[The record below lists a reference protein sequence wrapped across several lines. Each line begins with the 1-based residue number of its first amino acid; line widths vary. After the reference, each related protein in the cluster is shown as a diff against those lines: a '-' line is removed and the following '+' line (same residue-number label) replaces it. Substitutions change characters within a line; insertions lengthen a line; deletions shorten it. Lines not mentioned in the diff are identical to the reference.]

1 METWRW
7 RQTDRSVLRCS
18 PCSHILL
25 GSKLCSFQ
33 HLQIPRS
40 SALSAL
46 HQAQLWTAWIHGY
59 NLDLKDKTSSSYLS
73 MMDAWRGVTFEL
85 WARQSKGLWLQY
97 PRLEVGRAAA
107 PSQIT
112 STISSTMSYC
122 RHALPCSHHPPATRW
137 LYLFWVS
144 TLFIIQQFL
153 LDWYILQFKSN
164 LHIEFTFHIHIHK
177 RFSSTQIHP

>member
-7 RQTDRSVLRCS
+7 RQTDRSVLRYS

-73 MMDAWRGVTFEL
+73 MMDAWRGVTLEL

-97 PRLEVGRAAA
+97 PCQAGGGPGRGSITDNINNFQHNVILPSCAAMLPPPTSNTLA
-107 PSQIT
+107 VFILSQHFVYY
-112 STISSTMSYC
+112 STISAQLIHST
-122 RHALPCSHHPPATRW
+122 
-137 LYLFWVS
+137 
-144 TLFIIQQFL
+144 I
-153 LDWYILQFKSN
+153 
-164 LHIEFTFHIHIHK
+164 
-177 RFSSTQIHP
+177 